1 MTPNRNNGRS
11 EVSCSNSPFLIHTKS
26 FYKTKKKKK
35 KGVGEIKVL
44 EHPELQTFRL
54 IMRQEQI
61 HKLVLNMNISASLQM
76 DYMNAQMKSFLWAG
90 YNYAVDAEGK
100 VDTEG
105 VLERLACRFAK
116 EEIASEFLNTV
127 NSCIKRAKALQGD
140 EENKNDDAPE
150 EQASS

>member
-1 MTPNRNNGRS
+1 
-11 EVSCSNSPFLIHTKS
+11 
-26 FYKTKKKKK
+26 
-35 KGVGEIKVL
+35 VL